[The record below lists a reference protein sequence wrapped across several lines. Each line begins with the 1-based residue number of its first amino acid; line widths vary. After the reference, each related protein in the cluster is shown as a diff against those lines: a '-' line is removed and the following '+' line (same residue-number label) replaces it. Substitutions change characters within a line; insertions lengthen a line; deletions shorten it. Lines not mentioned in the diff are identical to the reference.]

1 MIKLFKNLKKKDVM
15 LILMSFLLIITQV
28 WLDLKMPDYMSTIT
42 RLVQTEGS
50 KMSEILKNREYMLLC
65 AFGSLISAIIVCYLS
80 SSVSTNFSMI
90 VKKIAW

>member
-1 MIKLFKNLKKKDVM
+1 
-15 LILMSFLLIITQV
+15 
-28 WLDLKMPDYMSTIT
+28 MPDYMSTIT

-50 KMSEILKNREYMLLC
+50 KMSEILKNGEYMLLC

-90 VKKIAW
+90 VKKIA